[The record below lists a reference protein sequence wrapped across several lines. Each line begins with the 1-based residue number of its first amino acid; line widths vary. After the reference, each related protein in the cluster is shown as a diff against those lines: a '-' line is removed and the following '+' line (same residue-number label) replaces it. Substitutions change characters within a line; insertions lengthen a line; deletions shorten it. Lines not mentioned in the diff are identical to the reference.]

1 MINEYIQK
9 RFSIQHK
16 DYPNYSFMTLKSF
29 FLFDEFDNDDDACW
43 MDLILFHH
51 TNEIKKNCINS
62 E

>member
-1 MINEYIQK
+1 
-9 RFSIQHK
+9 
-16 DYPNYSFMTLKSF
+16 MTLKSF

-51 TNEIKKNCINS
+51 TNEIKKNYINS